1 MKVHAIG
8 GDAPV
13 PQIYAAAAALGRSMQ
28 IRGWRVCSLCPS
40 DAAAPRVNCP
50 EGGAASRP
58 AAILAECCGNNPA
71 PFYEFD
77 SQSIGKALAALPPYG
92 FDMVF
97 AVLLAPP
104 LPDGGLAL
112 ISNPD
117 GQRLRVG
124 TEDFGRLSPPPDV
137 EFVPVEDDAFRAL
150 PPYAPGRP
158 RVGVI
163 SLPHLVNFPQYAIL
177 RGAEWI
183 TGVTPGTFDFIIL
196 PETSNSTS
204 DREWVTSRGLVEWFA
219 MQKMAGT
226 RIISFGETYGG
237 LARFGSVADLADYR
251 DVSRMIGARLP
262 APLPDEE
269 VYDRLARWWDAC
281 IPMDRLEQ
289 HLLRSPGM
297 IVE

>member
-1 MKVHAIG
+1 MKVHAVG
-8 GDAPV
+8 GDAPAH
-13 PQIYAAAAALGRSMQ
+13 QIFAAVAALGRSMQ
-28 IRGWRVCSLCPS
+28 ARGWRVGSLCPA
-40 DAAAPRVNCP
+40 DASAPSVNCP
-50 EGGAASRP
+50 EGGSVSRP

-77 SQSIGKALAALPPYG
+77 GHSIGHAIAALPAYG
-92 FDMVF
+92 FDVIL
-97 AVLLAPP
+97 AVCLNPP
-104 LPDGGLAL
+104 VPDGGLSLTAG
-112 ISNPD
+112 PD
-117 GQRLRVG
+117 GLRLRTG
-124 TEDFGRLSPPPDV
+124 ADDFGRLSPPPDV
-137 EFVPVEDDAFRAL
+137 EFVPVEDDTHRAL

-183 TGVTPGTFDFIIL
+183 TGVTPGTFDYIIL
-196 PETSNSTS
+196 PETSNTAS

-237 LARFGSVADLADYR
+237 LARAGSVADLADYR

-262 APLPDEE
+262 APLPEE
-269 VYDRLARWWDAC
+269 ETYDRLARWWDAC

-289 HLLRSPGM
+289 HLLRTAGM